1 MDLSILTL
9 LKTLRLARLARL
21 IRALRYPIFR
31 TFGLS
36 WIQSNS
42 LGGGFKDG
50 FISSPT
56 RRSPSDQNG
65 AFFTWPY
72 KWVTGVMPL
81 TVNVQSEPPQLVGV
95 PVCTW
100 GNGQKIVVF
109 FNKTCGW

>member
-42 LGGGFKDG
+42 IGGGFKDG
-50 FISSPT
+50 FFLALQDGLLVIKT
-56 RRSPSDQNG
+56 ELIHGLING
-65 AFFTWPY
+65 
-72 KWVTGVMPL
+72 
-81 TVNVQSEPPQLVGV
+81 
-95 PVCTW
+95 
-100 GNGQKIVVF
+100 
-109 FNKTCGW
+109 

>member
-42 LGGGFKDG
+42 IGGGFKDV
-50 FISSPT
+50 FFSSPT
-56 RRSPSDQNG
+56 RCFFPSDQNG
-65 AFFTWPY
+65 ANTWPY

-81 TVNVQSEPPQLVGV
+81 ICAVRTLQLVGV
-95 PVCTW
+95 HFVLGEMVKKLTS
-100 GNGQKIVVF
+100 F
-109 FNKTCGW
+109 SF